1 MANYHRAM
9 NPDEPVDLGILL
21 ALAYQEFVRELRA
34 DMAHEGFD
42 DLGRSDGFVFRML
55 GRGPLTI
62 TELAARLDIS
72 QQGAG
77 QIVDDM
83 TKRGYL
89 QRRLDPSDARARLVE
104 LAPRG
109 LAALAT
115 AHRFHQRYERQL
127 VRAHGKAGLAVTRE
141 VLTKMAGVT
150 PATLD
155 PQLRALYL

>member
-1 MANYHRAM
+1 VGNYHRAM

-21 ALAYQEFVRELRA
+21 ALAYQEFVRALRA

-55 GRGPLTI
+55 ARGPLTVS
-62 TELAARLDIS
+62 ELAARLDIS

-77 QIVDDM
+77 QIVEDM
-83 TKRGYL
+83 TRRGYL
-89 QRRLDPSDARARLVE
+89 QRRPDPTDARARLVE

-109 LAALAT
+109 LAALDT

-127 VRAHGKAGLAVTRE
+127 VRGHGKNGLANLRAI
-141 VLTKMAGVT
+141 LTAMAGVT